1 MLTHNLLKLMQR
13 EVLPV
18 GWRHRTIR
26 TLRRKP
32 LRLVG
37 KVTKSARQLTLKL
50 WASYRQLKRLRTVLR
65 TVRRQIYQLV

>member
-32 LRLVG
+32 LRLVR

-50 WASYRQLKRLRTVLR
+50 RASCRQLKRLRTV
-65 TVRRQIYQLV
+65 RRQIYRLA

>member
-37 KVTKSARQLTLKL
+37 KVTKSARQLTLQVQ
-50 WASYRQLKRLRTVLR
+50 ASLSQIERLQAAG
-65 TVRRQIYQLV
+65 RQIYQLV